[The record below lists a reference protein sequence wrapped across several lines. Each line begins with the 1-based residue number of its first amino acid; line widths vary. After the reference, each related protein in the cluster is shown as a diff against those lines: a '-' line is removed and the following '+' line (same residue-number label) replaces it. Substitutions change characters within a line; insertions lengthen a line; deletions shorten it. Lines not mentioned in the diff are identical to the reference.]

1 MDIIYLHNLH
11 VEAVIG
17 LYEWERRIKQTL
29 VLDLDM
35 GWDIKPA
42 AAADSVAHTIDYKSV
57 AKRVIEICETSN
69 YGLVEALAEHIAR
82 DLIDD
87 FKLPYVR
94 LKVNK
99 QGAVSNVRDVGVII
113 ERRPGA

>member
-11 VEAVIG
+11 VETVIG

-42 AAADSVAHTIDYKSV
+42 AATDAVAETIDYKSV

-82 DLIDD
+82 DLIQD
-87 FKLPYVR
+87 FDLPYIK
-94 LKVNK
+94 LKINK

-113 ERRPGA
+113 ERRRQA

>member
-29 VLDLDM
+29 VLDLEM
-35 GWDIKPA
+35 GWDISDA
-42 AAADSVAHTIDYKSV
+42 AASDSVAHTIDYKSV

-82 DLIDD
+82 DLIND
-87 FKLPYVR
+87 FKLPFIR
-94 LKVNK
+94 LKINK

-113 ERRPGA
+113 ERRPAD